1 MLKGPVLHPALLA
14 GLARAGH
21 GALVLVADANYPAST
36 ARGPRSRL
44 VHLNLRPGV
53 VDAVTVLEA
62 VAGLIPVEEATV
74 MAPAR
79 SGADALA
86 EDPPIWTR
94 FARVL
99 AAHDAPVPLQQVERH
114 AFYAAASRPDHVLT
128 VVTGETEVYA
138 NLLLRVGVV
147 RSP

>member
-1 MLKGPVLHPALLA
+1 MLKGPVLHPGLLA

-62 VAGLIPVEEATV
+62 VAGQIPVEEATV

-79 SGADALA
+79 SGAYALA
-86 EDPPIWTR
+86 EDPPIWSR
-94 FARVL
+94 FTRVL
-99 AAHDAPVPLQQVERH
+99 AEQGAPVPLQQLDRP
-114 AFYAAASRPDHVLT
+114 AFYAAASTSDHVLT

-147 RSP
+147 RSL

>member
-1 MLKGPVLHPALLA
+1 MLHPGLLA

-21 GALVLVADANYPAST
+21 GALVLIADANYPSST

-62 VAGLIPVEEATV
+62 VAGQIPVEEATV

-79 SGADALA
+79 SGAYALD
-86 EDPPIWTR
+86 EDPPIWAR
-94 FARVL
+94 FTRVL
-99 AAHDAPVPLQQVERH
+99 ARTARRCRCSSSNAQPSTPRR
-114 AFYAAASRPDHVLT
+114 ARPT
-128 VVTGETEVYA
+128 MC
-138 NLLLRVGVV
+138 
-147 RSP
+147 

>member
-1 MLKGPVLHPALLA
+1 MLHPGLLA

-21 GALVLVADANYPAST
+21 GALVLIADANYPSST

-62 VAGLIPVEEATV
+62 VAGQIPVEEATV

-79 SGADALA
+79 SGAYALE
-86 EDPPIWTR
+86 EDPPIWAR
-94 FARVL
+94 FTRVL
-99 AAHDAPVPLQQVERH
+99 AQNGPPLPLQQLERP
-114 AFYAAASRPDHVLT
+114 AFYAAASTSDHVLT